1 MFAMKMLVAKMS
13 TGKMLMAKLLNILC
27 HTQPYVTKIINYQY
41 LWASILSKGVG
52 RWNSEYGEVRK
63 GSSNSFKTI

>member
-27 HTQPYVTKIINYQY
+27 HTQPYVTKIVNYQY
-41 LWASILSKGVG
+41 LWASMFSQGVG
-52 RWNSEYGEVRK
+52 RWNSEFRK
-63 GSSNSFKTI
+63 GSSSSSKTI